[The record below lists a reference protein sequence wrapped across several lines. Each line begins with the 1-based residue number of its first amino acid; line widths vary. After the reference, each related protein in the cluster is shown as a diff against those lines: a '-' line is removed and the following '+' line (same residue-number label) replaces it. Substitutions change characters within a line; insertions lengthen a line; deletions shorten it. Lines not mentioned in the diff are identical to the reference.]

1 MSELQKQLDKVSAN
15 LERLVRAF
23 KAIQED
29 NRLLKTQVET
39 LRQQVSDKTEKMK
52 TLQDE
57 LEVIRTA
64 KVIESAD
71 QDAGEQTEAQK
82 EVRQKINEYIREI
95 DNCIRKLQH

>member
-1 MSELQKQLDKVSAN
+1 MSDIQKQLDKVSAN

-29 NRLLKTQVET
+29 NRLLKTQVDT

-71 QDAGEQTEAQK
+71 HETGDQTEVQK